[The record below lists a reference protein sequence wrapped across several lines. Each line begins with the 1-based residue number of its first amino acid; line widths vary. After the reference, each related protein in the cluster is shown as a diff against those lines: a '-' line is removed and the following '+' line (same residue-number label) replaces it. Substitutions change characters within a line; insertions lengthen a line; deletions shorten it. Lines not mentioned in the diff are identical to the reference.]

1 MRQKRSKSNSSCW
14 GSVMTCRVEV
24 LGLLEGL
31 HMEREP
37 NKRYPRLELAAVGPG
52 PLLSRLQLHPSKD
65 LHLLECQ
72 L

>member
-14 GSVMTCRVEV
+14 GSAMTCRVEV

-52 PLLSRLQLHPSKD
+52 PFIISSSTSSQ
-65 LHLLECQ
+65 
-72 L
+72 